1 MKSFGSSEV
10 LSAGSPAMCCDVC
23 LPHPLCDATTNIFR
37 HVAMRRRPRQVM
49 IRTVS
54 SSQCKGLQRTSEEE
68 RDVILANDVC
78 YRMLGKEVVLPTAS
92 IVELCKQQ
100 SILNTKVILNL
111 FQVSVWN

>member
-37 HVAMRRRPRQVM
+37 HVAMRQRPRRVM

-54 SSQCKGLQRTSEEE
+54 TSQCKGLQRALEEE
-68 RDVILANDVC
+68 RDVILANDVG
-78 YRMLGKEVVLPTAS
+78 YRMLGKGVVLPTAS
-92 IVELCKQQ
+92 IVELCKQAKYIKSESDIEVFVQ
-100 SILNTKVILNL
+100 N
-111 FQVSVWN
+111 